1 MADISLKRPINLSF
15 NLVDWDSTLPSLNV
29 QVDIS
34 SKPDMASAFQLK
46 LASVWFFCRVWNEF
60 TTSLLSGQTATL
72 TDMDRKLTIQVTS
85 IIEGSKLIITYRAEQ
100 YQDDFD
106 TNIELIAKLD
116 QDSVSIWKEQFK
128 NLPKWW

>member
-1 MADISLKRPINLSF
+1 
-15 NLVDWDSTLPSLNV
+15 
-29 QVDIS
+29 
-34 SKPDMASAFQLK
+34 MASAFQLK